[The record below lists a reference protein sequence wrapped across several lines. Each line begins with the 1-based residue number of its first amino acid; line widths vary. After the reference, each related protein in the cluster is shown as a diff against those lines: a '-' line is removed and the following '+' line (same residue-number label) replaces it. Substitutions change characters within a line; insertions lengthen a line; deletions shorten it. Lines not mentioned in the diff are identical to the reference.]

1 VSGAGDVPSGPVPPG
16 LRRSWVRPEGWRGLP
31 ASWWAWLAQRAAAL
45 VLLVVVAL
53 HVANPFRRG
62 VQMALL
68 ALVLLHGLLGLR
80 ALVLD
85 AGVGF
90 RWHRW
95 LLAAALGLGLVLFVV
110 VWAWR
115 WA

>member
-1 VSGAGDVPSGPVPPG
+1 MSEAGPSGPRPPV
-16 LRRSWVRPEGWRGLP
+16 LRRSWLRPEGWRGLSV
-31 ASWWAWLAQRAAAL
+31 SWWAWLAQRMAAL
-45 VLLVVVAL
+45 ALLAVVAL
-53 HVANPFRRG
+53 HR
-62 VQMALL
+62 
-68 ALVLLHGLLGLR
+68 LLGLR

-95 LLAAALGLGLVLFVV
+95 LLAAALGLGLVLFLA